1 MSNTERLSS
10 KIKQRDFKLNA
21 LLELTEAINAN
32 SSEEDLIAQ
41 FQNIVQTHLGI
52 EKLALF
58 VKREDWQCLLQY
70 GEMNVS
76 EFIIPADDF
85 FRANTGVALSEDASH
100 ESYDVVIP
108 VLHNNQPLAIA
119 LAGDN
124 TEDARGMSPT
134 VKHMRFLQTLTS
146 VLSVA
151 LENKRLLTNL
161 VQQERLKKELE
172 LAAEMQ
178 HLLLPSHFPDTAKWN
193 VQGIYR
199 AHQQVGGDYYDVFQ
213 FNENEWVFCLGDVS
227 GKGMPAAFLMSNFQA
242 YVRNAFEEKRPDLAN
257 LANKLNK
264 RVWDAAQGEKFITFF
279 LAVYNSESQELEYVN
294 CGHNAPVFKTGGEF
308 KHFGATAIGL
318 GMLPELPKVSA
329 VKHELCSG
337 DVMLGYTDG
346 LVEVNNAEGDYFEM
360 EGIEKNLIGTHAKD
374 VCIAVETAANN
385 FRGECLFNDDVAIL
399 AICWK

>member
-32 SSEEDLIAQ
+32 SSEQDLIFQ
-41 FQNIVQTHLGI
+41 FQNTVQTHLGI

-58 VKREDWQCLLQY
+58 VKRDDWECLLQY
-70 GEMNVS
+70 GDLNIA
-76 EFIIPADDF
+76 EFVIPNDEF
-85 FRANTGVALSEDASH
+85 FLTHKDIALSEDSSR
-100 ESYDVVIP
+100 ESFDVVIP
-108 VLHNNQPLAIA
+108 VLHNDKPLALA

-124 TEDARGMSPT
+124 EENARGMSAT

-178 HLLLPSHFPDTAKWN
+178 QLLLPNHFPDNAFWN

-213 FNENEWVFCLGDVS
+213 ISEHEWVFCLGDVS

-242 YVRNAFEEKRPDLAN
+242 YVRNAFEDRRPDLVK
-257 LANKLNK
+257 LAQKLNK
-264 RVWDAAQGEKFITFF
+264 RVWDAIQGEKFVTFF
-279 LAVYNSESQELEYVN
+279 LGIYNSKNQEMEYVN
-294 CGHNAPVFKTGGEF
+294 CGHNAPVFKSNETITHL
-308 KHFGATAIGL
+308 KAAAIGL
-318 GMLPELPKVSA
+318 GMLPELPKISA
-329 VKHELCSG
+329 GLIKINSG
-337 DVMLGYTDG
+337 DILLGYTDG
-346 LVEVNNAEGDYFEM
+346 LVEVNNMAGEYFEI
-360 EGIEKNLIGTHAKD
+360 EGIEKNLNGSHAKD
-374 VCIAVETAANN
+374 ICMNVETAAND
-385 FRGECLFNDDVAIL
+385 FRGECLYNDDVAIL
-399 AICWK
+399 AMYWK

>member
-58 VKREDWQCLLQY
+58 VKREEWQCLLQY
-70 GEMNVS
+70 GELSVS
-76 EFIIPADDF
+76 EFVIPADDF
-85 FRANTGVALSEDASH
+85 FLTNKGVALSEDASH

-108 VLHNNQPLAIA
+108 VMHNDQPLAIA

-124 TEDARGMSPT
+124 AEDARGMSPT

-178 HLLLPSHFPDTAKWN
+178 HLLLPSRFPDTAAWN

-213 FNENEWVFCLGDVS
+213 INEHEWVFCLGDVS

-242 YVRNAFEEKRPDLAN
+242 YVRNAFDEKRPDLSI

-279 LAVYNSESQELEYVN
+279 LAVYNSNSQELEYVN
-294 CGHNAPVFKTGGEF
+294 CGHNAPVFKSGNEF

-318 GMLPELPKVSA
+318 GMLPELPKVSS
-329 VKHELCSG
+329 VKLEIHSG
-337 DVMLGYTDG
+337 DLLLGYTDG
-346 LVEVNNAEGDYFEM
+346 LVEVNNSEGDYFEI
-360 EGIEKNLIGTHAKD
+360 EGIEKSLIGTHAKD
-374 VCIAVETAANN
+374 VCISVETAAND
-385 FRGECLFNDDVAIL
+385 FRGECLFSDDVAIL

>member
-242 YVRNAFEEKRPDLAN
+242 YVRNAFEEKRPDLAT

-318 GMLPELPKVSA
+318 GMLPELPKVSS

>member
-32 SSEEDLIAQ
+32 SSEQDLIFQ
-41 FQNIVQTHLGI
+41 FQNTVQTHLGI

-58 VKREDWQCLLQY
+58 LKREDWQCLLQY
-70 GEMNVS
+70 GDMNVS
-76 EFIIPADDF
+76 EFVIPSDDF
-85 FRANTGVALSEDASH
+85 FHSNKGIALSEDASH
-100 ESYDVVIP
+100 ESFDVVIP
-108 VLHNNQPLAIA
+108 VMHNNQPLAIA

-124 TEDARGMSPT
+124 AEDARGMSPT

-178 HLLLPSHFPDTAKWN
+178 QLLLPRNFPDTVAWN

-213 FNENEWVFCLGDVS
+213 INEHEWVFCLGDVS

-242 YVRNAFEEKRPDLAN
+242 YVRNAFEEKRPDLSI
-257 LANKLNK
+257 LANKLNN

-279 LAVYNSESQELEYVN
+279 LAVYNSKVQELEYVN
-294 CGHNAPVFKTGGEF
+294 CGHNAPVFKTGSEF
-308 KHFGATAIGL
+308 RHCGATAIGL
-318 GMLPELPKVSA
+318 GMLPELPKVSS
-329 VKHELCSG
+329 KKLEIHSG
-337 DVMLGYTDG
+337 DVLLGYTDG

-360 EGIEKNLIGTHAKD
+360 EGIEKNIIGTHAKD
-374 VCIAVETAANN
+374 VCIAVETGANN

-399 AICWK
+399 AVCWK

>member
-32 SSEEDLIAQ
+32 SSEEDLIFQ
-41 FQNIVQTHLGI
+41 FQNTVQTHLGI

-58 VKREDWQCLLQY
+58 VKRDDWECLLQY
-70 GEMNVS
+70 GDINIA
-76 EFIIPADDF
+76 EFAIPNDEF
-85 FRANTGVALSEDASH
+85 FLSNKDIALSEDSTH
-100 ESYDVVIP
+100 ESFDVVIP
-108 VLHNNQPLAIA
+108 VLHNNRPLALA

-124 TEDARGMSPT
+124 EENARGMSAT

-178 HLLLPSHFPDTAKWN
+178 QLLLPSQFPDNPFWC

-213 FNENEWVFCLGDVS
+213 IAEHEWVFCLGDVS

-242 YVRNAFEEKRPDLAN
+242 YVRNAFEEKRPDLIQ
-257 LANKLNK
+257 LAHKLNK
-264 RVWDAAQGEKFITFF
+264 RVWDAVQGEKFITFF
-279 LAVYNSESQELEYVN
+279 LGIYNSKNQEIEYVN
-294 CGHNAPVFKTGGEF
+294 CGHNAPVFKSNETITHL
-308 KHFGATAIGL
+308 KAAAIGL
-318 GMLPELPKVSA
+318 GMLPELPKVS
-329 VKHELCSG
+329 VGLIQINSG
-337 DVMLGYTDG
+337 DILLGYTDG
-346 LVEVNNAEGDYFEM
+346 LVEVNNTAGDYFEI
-360 EGIEKNLIGTHAKD
+360 EGIENNLSGTHAKD
-374 VCIAVETAANN
+374 VCINVERAAND
-385 FRGECLFNDDVAIL
+385 FRGECLYNDDVAIL
-399 AICWK
+399 AMLWK

>member
-21 LLELTEAINAN
+21 LLGLTEAINAN
-32 SSEEDLIAQ
+32 SSEDALILQ
-41 FQNIVQTHLGI
+41 FQNIVQAHLGI

-58 VKREDWQCLLQY
+58 VKREEWQCMLQY
-70 GEMNVS
+70 GDMNISDFV
-76 EFIIPADDF
+76 IPTDDF
-85 FRANTGVALSEDASH
+85 FHKNKGVALSEDSSH
-100 ESYDVVIP
+100 ESFDVVIP
-108 VLHNNQPLAIA
+108 VLHNNRPLALA

-124 TEDARGMSPT
+124 GDNARGMSPT

-178 HLLLPSHFPDTAKWN
+178 QLLLPSHFPDTSAWN

-213 FNENEWVFCLGDVS
+213 ISESEWVFCLGDVS

-242 YVRNAFEEKRPDLAN
+242 YVRNAFEEKRPNLVN

-264 RVWDAAQGEKFITFF
+264 RVWEAVQGEKFITFF
-279 LAVYNSESQELEYVN
+279 LGVYNSSSQQLEYVN
-294 CGHNAPVFKTGGEF
+294 CGHNAPVFETLGGF
-308 KHFGATAIGL
+308 KHFVATSIGL
-318 GMLPELPKVSA
+318 GMLPELPGVSS
-329 VKHELCSG
+329 VLQEIHSG
-337 DVMLGYTDG
+337 DVLLGYTDG
-346 LVEVNNAEGDYFEM
+346 LVEVNNAEGEYFEI
-360 EGIEKNLIGTHAKD
+360 EGIEKNLKGSHSKD
-374 VCIAVETAANN
+374 ICIAVETAANN

-399 AICWK
+399 AICWR

>member
-10 KIKQRDFKLNA
+10 KIKQRDYKLNA

-70 GEMNVS
+70 GDMNVT
-76 EFIIPADDF
+76 EFVIPTEVF
-85 FRANTGVALSEDASH
+85 FHANKGVALSEDASH
-100 ESYDVVIP
+100 ESYDVVVP
-108 VLHNNQPLAIA
+108 VLHNNKPLAIA

-124 TEDARGMSPT
+124 AEDARGMSPT

-178 HLLLPSHFPDTAKWN
+178 HLLLPSQFPDTAAWN

-213 FNENEWVFCLGDVS
+213 INEFEWVFCLGDVS

-242 YVRNAFEEKRPDLAN
+242 YVRNAFEDRRPNLAD

-264 RVWDAAQGEKFITFF
+264 RVWDAVQGEKFITFF
-279 LAVYNSESQELEYVN
+279 LAVYNSRNQELEYVN
-294 CGHNAPVFKTGGEF
+294 CGHNAPVFKTANEF
-308 KHFGATAIGL
+308 KHLGATAIGL
-318 GMLPELPKVSA
+318 GMLPDLPKVNALKVEVHS
-329 VKHELCSG
+329 E
-337 DVMLGYTDG
+337 DVLLGYTDG

-360 EGIEKNLIGTHAKD
+360 EGIEKSLNGLHAKD
-374 VCIAVETAANN
+374 ICNSVETAAND

>member
-32 SSEEDLIAQ
+32 SSEENLIFQ

-58 VKREDWQCLLQY
+58 VKREEWQCLLQY
-70 GEMNVS
+70 GDMNVS
-76 EFIIPADDF
+76 EFVIPADDF
-85 FRANTGVALSEDASH
+85 FNTNKGVALSEDASH
-100 ESYDVVIP
+100 ETYDVVIP
-108 VLHNNQPLAIA
+108 VMHNDCPLAIA

-124 TEDARGMSPT
+124 SEDARGMSPT

-178 HLLLPSHFPDTAKWN
+178 QLLLPSRFPDTAVWN

-213 FNENEWVFCLGDVS
+213 INEHEWVFCLGDVS

-242 YVRNAFEEKRPDLAN
+242 YVRNAFEEKRPDLSI
-257 LANKLNK
+257 LATKLNN

-279 LAVYNSESQELEYVN
+279 LAVYNSKIQELEYVN
-294 CGHNAPVFKTGGEF
+294 CGHNAPVFKTGNEF

-318 GMLPELPKVSA
+318 GMLPELPKVNS
-329 VKHELCSG
+329 VKLEIHAE
-337 DVMLGYTDG
+337 DVLLGYTDG

-374 VCIAVETAANN
+374 VCIAVETAVNN

>member
-242 YVRNAFEEKRPDLAN
+242 YVRNAFEEKRPDLAT

>member
-32 SSEEDLIAQ
+32 SSEEDLIFQ

-58 VKREDWQCLLQY
+58 VKRDEWQCLLQY
-70 GEMNVS
+70 GDLNIS
-76 EFIIPADDF
+76 EFVIPADDF
-85 FRANTGVALSEDASH
+85 FHSNKGVALSEDAAH
-100 ESYDVVIP
+100 ESYDVVVP
-108 VLHNNQPLAIA
+108 VLHNNKPLAIA

-124 TEDARGMSPT
+124 EEDARGMSPT
-134 VKHMRFLQTLTS
+134 LKHMRFLQTLTS

-178 HLLLPSHFPDTAKWN
+178 QLLLPSHFPDTDAWN

-213 FNENEWVFCLGDVS
+213 INNNEWVFCLGDVS

-242 YVRNAFEEKRPDLAN
+242 YVRNAFEENRPDLVN
-257 LANKLNK
+257 LAKKLNK

-279 LAVYNSESQELEYVN
+279 LGVYNASNQSLEYVN
-294 CGHNAPVFKTGGEF
+294 CGHNAPVFKTGNEF
-308 KHFGATAIGL
+308 NHFSATAIGL
-318 GMLPELPKVSA
+318 GMLPELPTVSSIML
-329 VKHELCSG
+329 EIQSG
-337 DVMLGYTDG
+337 NMFLGYTDG
-346 LVEVNNAEGDYFEM
+346 LVEVNNVGGDYFEI
-360 EGIEKNLIGTHAKD
+360 EGIEKSLKGAHSKD

-385 FRGECLFNDDVAIL
+385 FRGECLFSDDVAIL
-399 AICWK
+399 AVCWK

>member
-1 MSNTERLSS
+1 
-10 KIKQRDFKLNA
+10 
-21 LLELTEAINAN
+21 
-32 SSEEDLIAQ
+32 LIFQ

-52 EKLALF
+52 EKLVLF

-76 EFIIPADDF
+76 EFVIPADVF
-85 FRANTGVALSEDASH
+85 FHTNKGVALSEDASH

-108 VLHNNQPLAIA
+108 VLHNDQPLAIA

-124 TEDARGMSPT
+124 SEDTRGMSPT

-178 HLLLPSHFPDTAKWN
+178 HLLLPNQFPDTPVWN

-213 FNENEWVFCLGDVS
+213 ISEEEWVFCLGDVS

-242 YVRNAFEEKRPDLAN
+242 YVRNAFEDKRPNLEV

-279 LAVYNSESQELEYVN
+279 LAVYNSKIQELEYVN
-294 CGHNAPVFKTGGEF
+294 CGHNAPVFKTGVEF

-318 GMLPELPKVSA
+318 GMLPELPRVSSI
-329 VKHELCSG
+329 KHEIQSEDIL
-337 DVMLGYTDG
+337 LGYTDG
-346 LVEVNNAEGDYFEM
+346 LVEVNNDQGDYFEI

-374 VCIAVETAANN
+374 ICIAVETAANL
-385 FRGECLFNDDVAIL
+385 FRGECLYNDDVAIL

>member
-32 SSEEDLIAQ
+32 SSEVDLIFQ

-70 GEMNVS
+70 GDLNVS
-76 EFIIPADDF
+76 EFVIPADDF
-85 FRANTGVALSEDASH
+85 FLSNKGVALSEDASH

-108 VLHNNQPLAIA
+108 VMHNDQPLAIA

-124 TEDARGMSPT
+124 AEDARGMSPT

-161 VQQERLKKELE
+161 FQQERLKKELE

-178 HLLLPSHFPDTAKWN
+178 HLLLPSRFPDTAAWN

-213 FNENEWVFCLGDVS
+213 INEHEWVFCLGDVS

-242 YVRNAFEEKRPDLAN
+242 YVRNAFEEKRPDLSI
-257 LANKLNK
+257 LANKLNN
-264 RVWDAAQGEKFITFF
+264 RVCDAAQGEKFITFF
-279 LAVYNSESQELEYVN
+279 LAVYNSKIQELEYVN
-294 CGHNAPVFKTGGEF
+294 CGHNAPVFKTGNEF

-318 GMLPELPKVSA
+318 GMLPELPKVNS
-329 VKHELCSG
+329 VKIEIHSE
-337 DVMLGYTDG
+337 DVLLGYTDG
-346 LVEVNNAEGDYFEM
+346 LVEVNNTEGDYFEI
-360 EGIEKNLIGTHAKD
+360 EGVEKNLIGTHAKD

>member
-32 SSEEDLIAQ
+32 SSEADLIFQ

-70 GEMNVS
+70 GDMNVS
-76 EFIIPADDF
+76 EFVIPADNF
-85 FRANTGVALSEDASH
+85 FHSNKGVALSEDSLH
-100 ESYDVVIP
+100 ESYDVVVP
-108 VLHNNQPLAIA
+108 VLHNNEPLAIA

-124 TEDARGMSPT
+124 AENTIGMSPT

-178 HLLLPSHFPDTAKWN
+178 QLLLPSHFPDTAVWN

-199 AHQQVGGDYYDVFQ
+199 AHQQVGGDYYDVFPIS
-213 FNENEWVFCLGDVS
+213 EDEWVFCLGDVS

-242 YVRNAFEEKRPDLAN
+242 YVRNAFEDRRPNLDS

-264 RVWDAAQGEKFITFF
+264 RVWDAVQGEKFITFF
-279 LAVYNSESQELEYVN
+279 LAVYNSKKQELEYVN
-294 CGHNAPVFKTGGEF
+294 CGHNAPVFKSQSAF
-308 KHFGATAIGL
+308 RHFGATAIGL

-329 VKHELCSG
+329 GTVQINSG
-337 DVMLGYTDG
+337 DILLGYTDG
-346 LVEVNNAEGDYFEM
+346 LVEVNNAVGEYFET
-360 EGIEKNLIGTHAKD
+360 EGIEQNLQGEHAKD
-374 VCIAVETAANN
+374 ICRNMEEAANN
-385 FRGECLFNDDVAIL
+385 FRGDCQYNDDVAIL
-399 AICWK
+399 AIRWK

>member
-213 FNENEWVFCLGDVS
+213 FNEHEWVFCLGDVS

-242 YVRNAFEEKRPDLAN
+242 YVRNAFEEKRPDLEM

-294 CGHNAPVFKTGGEF
+294 CGHNAPVFKTNGEF

-329 VKHELCSG
+329 VKHVLCSG

-346 LVEVNNAEGDYFEM
+346 LVEVNNSEGDYFEM

-374 VCIAVETAANN
+374 VCMAVETAANN

>member
-32 SSEEDLIAQ
+32 NSEQDLIFQ
-41 FQNIVQTHLGI
+41 FQNILQTHLGI
-52 EKLALF
+52 EKLALY

-76 EFIIPADDF
+76 EFVIPGDDF
-85 FRANTGVALSEDASH
+85 FHSNKGVTLSEDASR
-100 ESYDVVIP
+100 ESFDVVIP
-108 VLHNNQPLAIA
+108 VMHNDQPLAIV

-124 TEDARGMSPT
+124 AQDARGMSPT

-178 HLLLPSHFPDTAKWN
+178 QLLLPSHFPDTAAWN

-213 FNENEWVFCLGDVS
+213 INEHKWVFCLGDVS

-242 YVRNAFEEKRPDLAN
+242 YVRNAFEEKRPDLTT
-257 LANKLNK
+257 LANKLN
-264 RVWDAAQGEKFITFF
+264 RCVWDAAQGEKFITFF
-279 LAVYNSESQELEYVN
+279 LAVYNSENQDLEYVN
-294 CGHNAPVFKTGGEF
+294 CGHNAPVFKTGVEF
-308 KHFGATAIGL
+308 KHFGATTIGL
-318 GMLPELPKVSA
+318 GMLPELPKVSS
-329 VKHELCSG
+329 VKLEIHSG
-337 DVMLGYTDG
+337 DVLLGYTDG

>member
-32 SSEEDLIAQ
+32 SSEEDLIFQ

-58 VKREDWQCLLQY
+58 VKRDDWQCLLQY
-70 GEMNVS
+70 GELNVS
-76 EFIIPADDF
+76 EFVIPADDF
-85 FRANTGVALSEDASH
+85 FHSNKGVALSEDASH
-100 ESYDVVIP
+100 ESYDVIVP

-124 TEDARGMSPT
+124 AEDARGMSPT

-161 VQQERLKKELE
+161 LQQERLRKELE

-178 HLLLPSHFPDTAKWN
+178 QLLLPSHFPDTTAWN

-213 FNENEWVFCLGDVS
+213 ISTHEWVFCLGDVS

-242 YVRNAFEEKRPDLAN
+242 YVRNAFEEKRPDLVN

-279 LAVYNSESQELEYVN
+279 LGVYNANDQSLEYVN
-294 CGHNAPVFKTGGEF
+294 CGHNAPVFKSASEF

-318 GMLPELPKVSA
+318 GMLPELPKVSQENVE
-329 VKHELCSG
+329 VKPG
-337 DVMLGYTDG
+337 DILLGYTDG
-346 LVEVNNAEGDYFEM
+346 LVEVNNAQGDYFEM
-360 EGIEKNLIGTHAKD
+360 EGIEKNLVGSHAKD
-374 VCIAVETAANN
+374 VCIAIETAAND
-385 FRGECLFNDDVAIL
+385 FRGECRFNDDVAIL

>member
-32 SSEEDLIAQ
+32 SSEEDLIFQ
-41 FQNIVQTHLGI
+41 FQSIVQTHLGI
-52 EKLALF
+52 EKLALY
-58 VKREDWQCLLQY
+58 VKREDWQCLLKY
-70 GEMNVS
+70 GDMNVS
-76 EFIIPADDF
+76 EFIIPSNDF
-85 FRANTGVALSEDASH
+85 FHSNKGVALSEDASH
-100 ESYDVVIP
+100 ESYDVVVP

-124 TEDARGMSPT
+124 AEDACGMSPT

-178 HLLLPSHFPDTAKWN
+178 QLLLPSHFPDTAVWN

-199 AHQQVGGDYYDVFQ
+199 AHQQVGGDYYDVFPIGQ
-213 FNENEWVFCLGDVS
+213 DEWVFCLGDVS

-242 YVRNAFEEKRPDLAN
+242 YVRNAFEDRRPNLDS

-264 RVWDAAQGEKFITFF
+264 RVWDAVQGEKFITFF
-279 LAVYNSESQELEYVN
+279 LAVYNSKKQELEYVN
-294 CGHNAPVFKTGGEF
+294 CGHNAPVFKSESGF

-329 VKHELCSG
+329 GILQINSG
-337 DVMLGYTDG
+337 DVLLGYTDG
-346 LVEVNNAEGDYFEM
+346 LVEVNNAAGEYFEI
-360 EGIEKNLIGTHAKD
+360 EGIENNLQGEHAKD
-374 VCIAVETAANN
+374 ICRNMEEAANN
-385 FRGECLFNDDVAIL
+385 FRGECLYNDDVAIL
-399 AICWK
+399 AIRWK

>member
-70 GEMNVS
+70 GDMNVT
-76 EFIIPADDF
+76 EFVIPADDF
-85 FRANTGVALSEDASH
+85 FLTNKGIALSEDATH

-108 VLHNNQPLAIA
+108 VMHNDQPLAIA

-124 TEDARGMSPT
+124 AEDARGMSPT

-178 HLLLPSHFPDTAKWN
+178 HLLLPSHFPDTAEWN

-242 YVRNAFEEKRPDLAN
+242 YVRNAFEEKRPDLAT

-279 LAVYNSESQELEYVN
+279 LAVYNSEIQELEYVN
-294 CGHNAPVFKTGGEF
+294 CGHNAPVFKTGNEF
-308 KHFGATAIGL
+308 KHLGATAIGL
-318 GMLPELPKVSA
+318 GMLPELPKVNS
-329 VKHELCSG
+329 VKLEIHPE
-337 DVMLGYTDG
+337 DVLLGYTDG

>member
-32 SSEEDLIAQ
+32 SSEGDLIAQ

-76 EFIIPADDF
+76 EFIIPADAF
-85 FRANTGVALSEDASH
+85 FLANIGVALSEDASH

-119 LAGDN
+119 LAGDH

-178 HLLLPSHFPDTAKWN
+178 HLLLPSHFPDTTKWN

-242 YVRNAFEEKRPDLAN
+242 YVRNAFEENRPDLAI
-257 LANKLNK
+257 LVNKLNK
-264 RVWDAAQGEKFITFF
+264 RVWEAAQGEKFITFF

-294 CGHNAPVFKTGGEF
+294 CGHNAPVFKTNGEF
-308 KHFGATAIGL
+308 KHFGAKAIGL

-329 VKHELCSG
+329 VKHVICSG
-337 DVMLGYTDG
+337 DIMLGYTDG
-346 LVEVNNAEGDYFEM
+346 LVEVNNAKGDYFEM

-374 VCIAVETAANN
+374 VCMAVETAANN

>member
-10 KIKQRDFKLNA
+10 KIKQRDYKLNA

-32 SSEEDLIAQ
+32 SSEEDLVFQ

-58 VKREDWQCLLQY
+58 VKRDDWQCLLQY
-70 GEMNVS
+70 GEINVS
-76 EFIIPADDF
+76 QFVIPDNEFF
-85 FRANTGVALSEDASH
+85 HTNKGVALSEDASH
-100 ESYDVVIP
+100 ESFDVVLP

-124 TEDARGMSPT
+124 SEDARGMSPA

-178 HLLLPSHFPDTAKWN
+178 QLLLPSQFPDTSAWS

-213 FNENEWVFCLGDVS
+213 INAEEWVFCLGDVS

-242 YVRNAFEEKRPDLAN
+242 YVRNAFEENRPDLIH

-279 LAVYNSESQELEYVN
+279 LAVYNSKNQELEYVN
-294 CGHNAPVFKTGGEF
+294 CGHNAPVFKSGTDLIHF
-308 KHFGATAIGL
+308 KATSIGL
-318 GMLPELPKVSA
+318 GMLPELPRIVSA
-329 VKHELCSG
+329 KQIISSG
-337 DVMLGYTDG
+337 DILLGYTDG
-346 LVEVNNAEGDYFEM
+346 LVEVNNDKGDYFEI
-360 EGIEKNLIGTHAKD
+360 EGIENSLIGSHAKD
-374 VCIAVETAANN
+374 ICISVETAAND

-399 AICWK
+399 AIRWK

>member
-32 SSEEDLIAQ
+32 SSEGDLIAQ

-124 TEDARGMSPT
+124 TEDVRGMSPT

-213 FNENEWVFCLGDVS
+213 FNEHEWVFCLGDVS

-242 YVRNAFEEKRPDLAN
+242 YVRNAFEEKRPDLEM
-257 LANKLNK
+257 LSNKLNK

-318 GMLPELPKVSA
+318 GMLPELPRVSA
-329 VKHELCSG
+329 VKHVLCSG

-374 VCIAVETAANN
+374 VCMAVETAANN

>member
-32 SSEEDLIAQ
+32 SSEADLIFQ

-70 GEMNVS
+70 GDMNVS
-76 EFIIPADDF
+76 EFVIPTDDF
-85 FRANTGVALSEDASH
+85 FRTNTGVALSEDSLH
-100 ESYDVVIP
+100 ESYDVVVP
-108 VLHNNQPLAIA
+108 VLHNNEPLAIA

-124 TEDARGMSPT
+124 AENTIGMSPT

-178 HLLLPSHFPDTAKWN
+178 QLLLPSHFPDTAVWN

-199 AHQQVGGDYYDVFQ
+199 AHQQVGGDYYDVFPIS
-213 FNENEWVFCLGDVS
+213 EDEWVFCLGDVS

-242 YVRNAFEEKRPDLAN
+242 YVRNAFEDRRPNLDS

-264 RVWDAAQGEKFITFF
+264 RVWDAVQGEKFITFF
-279 LAVYNSESQELEYVN
+279 LAVYNSKKQELEYVN
-294 CGHNAPVFKTGGEF
+294 CGHNAPVFKSQSAF
-308 KHFGATAIGL
+308 RHFGATAIGL

-329 VKHELCSG
+329 GTVQVNSG
-337 DVMLGYTDG
+337 DILLGYTDG
-346 LVEVNNAEGDYFEM
+346 LVEVNNAVGEYFEI
-360 EGIEKNLIGTHAKD
+360 EGIEQNLQGEHAKD
-374 VCIAVETAANN
+374 ICRNMEEAANS
-385 FRGECLFNDDVAIL
+385 FRGDCQYNDDVAIL
-399 AICWK
+399 AIRWK

>member
-10 KIKQRDFKLNA
+10 KIKQRDYKLNA

-70 GEMNVS
+70 GDMNVT
-76 EFIIPADDF
+76 EFVIPTEVF
-85 FRANTGVALSEDASH
+85 FHSNKGVALSEDASH
-100 ESYDVVIP
+100 ESYDVVVP
-108 VLHNNQPLAIA
+108 VLHNNKPLAIA

-124 TEDARGMSPT
+124 AEDARGMSPT

-178 HLLLPSHFPDTAKWN
+178 HLLLPSRFPDTAAWN

-213 FNENEWVFCLGDVS
+213 INEHEWVFCLGDVS

-242 YVRNAFEEKRPDLAN
+242 YVRNAFEEKRPDLSI

-279 LAVYNSESQELEYVN
+279 LAVYNSKSQDLEYVN
-294 CGHNAPVFKTGGEF
+294 CGHNAPVFKTGDEF

-329 VKHELCSG
+329 SKHLICSN
-337 DVMLGYTDG
+337 DLLLGYTDG
-346 LVEVNNAEGDYFEM
+346 LVEVNNAEGEYFEM

-374 VCIAVETAANN
+374 VCMAVETAANN

>member
-32 SSEEDLIAQ
+32 NSEQDLIFQ
-41 FQNIVQTHLGI
+41 FQNTVQTHLGI

-70 GEMNVS
+70 GDMNVS
-76 EFIIPADDF
+76 EFVIPSDDF
-85 FRANTGVALSEDASH
+85 FHSNRGVALSEDASH

-108 VLHNNQPLAIA
+108 VLHNNKPLAIA

-124 TEDARGMSPT
+124 AEDARGMSPT

-178 HLLLPSHFPDTAKWN
+178 QLLLPSRFPDTAVWN

-213 FNENEWVFCLGDVS
+213 INEHEWVFCLGDVS

-242 YVRNAFEEKRPDLAN
+242 YVRNAFEEKRPDLAI
-257 LANKLNK
+257 LANKLNT

-279 LAVYNSESQELEYVN
+279 LAVYNSEIQELEYVN
-294 CGHNAPVFKTGGEF
+294 CGHNAPVFKSGPKF
-308 KHFGATAIGL
+308 NHFSATAIGL
-318 GMLPELPKVSA
+318 GMLPELPQVTS
-329 VKHELCSG
+329 VKLEIHSSDML
-337 DVMLGYTDG
+337 LGYTDG
-346 LVEVNNAEGDYFEM
+346 LVEVNNVEGDYFEI
-360 EGIEKNLIGTHAKD
+360 EGIEKSLAGSHSKD
-374 VCIAVETAANN
+374 VCLAVETAANN
-385 FRGECLFNDDVAIL
+385 FRGECLFSDDVAIL
-399 AICWK
+399 AVCWK

>member
-70 GEMNVS
+70 GEMNVT
-76 EFIIPADDF
+76 EFVIPADDF
-85 FRANTGVALSEDASH
+85 FLTNKGVALSEDASH

-108 VLHNNQPLAIA
+108 VMHNDQPLAIA

-124 TEDARGMSPT
+124 AEDARVMSPT

-178 HLLLPSHFPDTAKWN
+178 HLLLPSRFPDTPAWN

-213 FNENEWVFCLGDVS
+213 INEHEWVFCLGDVS

-242 YVRNAFEEKRPDLAN
+242 YVRNAFEEKRPDLSI
-257 LANKLNK
+257 LANKLNN

-279 LAVYNSESQELEYVN
+279 LAVYNSKIQELEYVN
-294 CGHNAPVFKTGGEF
+294 CGHNAPVFKTGDGI

-318 GMLPELPKVSA
+318 GMLPELPKVNS
-329 VKHELCSG
+329 VKLEIHSE
-337 DVMLGYTDG
+337 DVLLGYTDG

-374 VCIAVETAANN
+374 VCMAVETAANN

>member
-32 SSEEDLIAQ
+32 SSEEDLVFQ
-41 FQNIVQTHLGI
+41 FQNTVQTHLGI

-70 GEMNVS
+70 GDLNVS
-76 EFIIPADDF
+76 EFVIPSDDF
-85 FRANTGVALSEDASH
+85 FHSNKGVALSEDASQ

-108 VLHNNQPLAIA
+108 VLHNNKPLAIA

-124 TEDARGMSPT
+124 EEDARGMSPT
-134 VKHMRFLQTLTS
+134 LKHMRFLQTLTS

-178 HLLLPSHFPDTAKWN
+178 QLLLPSHFPDTEVWN

-213 FNENEWVFCLGDVS
+213 IKEHEWVLCLGDVS

-242 YVRNAFEEKRPDLAN
+242 YVRNAFEDKRPNLVRLAST
-257 LANKLNK
+257 LNK

-279 LAVYNSESQELEYVN
+279 LAVYDSKSQLLEYVN
-294 CGHNAPVFKTGGEF
+294 CGHNAPVFKTGARF

-318 GMLPELPKVSA
+318 GMLPELPRVNS
-329 VKHELCSG
+329 VELEVHSG
-337 DVMLGYTDG
+337 DILLGYTDG

-360 EGIEKNLIGTHAKD
+360 EGIEKNLIGAHAKD

-385 FRGECLFNDDVAIL
+385 FRGDCLFNDDVAIL

>member
-21 LLELTEAINAN
+21 LLELTDAINAN
-32 SSEEDLIAQ
+32 SSEGDLIAQ
-41 FQNIVQTHLGI
+41 FQNIVQTHLRI

-70 GEMNVS
+70 GEMDVS

-85 FRANTGVALSEDASH
+85 FRINIGVALSEDASH

-119 LAGDN
+119 LAGDH

-178 HLLLPSHFPDTAKWN
+178 HLLLPSHFPDTTKWN

-213 FNENEWVFCLGDVS
+213 FNENEWAFCLGDVS

-242 YVRNAFEEKRPDLAN
+242 YVRNAFEEKRPDLAT

-294 CGHNAPVFKTGGEF
+294 CGHNAPVLKTGGEF
-308 KHFGATAIGL
+308 KHFGAKAIGL

-329 VKHELCSG
+329 VKHVICSG

-374 VCIAVETAANN
+374 VCMAVETAANN

>member
-32 SSEEDLIAQ
+32 SSEENLIFQ
-41 FQNIVQTHLGI
+41 FQNIVQGHLGI

-58 VKREDWQCLLQY
+58 IKRENWQCLLQY
-70 GEMNVS
+70 GDINVT
-76 EFIIPADDF
+76 EFIIPSEDF

-108 VLHNNQPLAIA
+108 VLHNNEPLALA

-124 TEDARGMSPT
+124 AEDARGMSPT

-178 HLLLPSHFPDTAKWN
+178 QLLLPSQFPETAAWN

-213 FNENEWVFCLGDVS
+213 INEHEWVFCLGDVS

-242 YVRNAFEEKRPDLAN
+242 YVRNAFEERRPDLVN

-264 RVWDAAQGEKFITFF
+264 RVWDAVQGEKFITFF
-279 LAVYNSESQELEYVN
+279 LAVYNSKSQELEYVN
-294 CGHNAPVFKTGGEF
+294 CGHNAPVFKTGDEF

-329 VKHELCSG
+329 VKHAIGSNDIL
-337 DVMLGYTDG
+337 LGYTDG

-360 EGIEKNLIGTHAKD
+360 EGIERNLIGTHSKD
-374 VCIAVETAANN
+374 VCNSIENAANN

>member
-85 FRANTGVALSEDASH
+85 FRANTGVALSEAASH

-108 VLHNNQPLAIA
+108 VLHNNHPLAIA

-213 FNENEWVFCLGDVS
+213 FNEHEWVFCLGDVS

-242 YVRNAFEEKRPDLAN
+242 YVRNAFEEKRPDLEM

-294 CGHNAPVFKTGGEF
+294 CGHNAPVYKTSGEF

-318 GMLPELPKVSA
+318 GMLPELPKVSV
-329 VKHELCSG
+329 VKHVLSSG

-346 LVEVNNAEGDYFEM
+346 LVEVNNSEGDYFEM

-374 VCIAVETAANN
+374 VCLAVEAAANN

>member
-32 SSEEDLIAQ
+32 SSEEDLIFQ

-58 VKREDWQCLLQY
+58 VKRDDWKCLLQY
-70 GEMNVS
+70 GNMNVS
-76 EFIIPADDF
+76 EFVIPADDF
-85 FRANTGVALSEDASH
+85 FHTNKGVALSEDASH
-100 ESYDVVIP
+100 ESYDVVVP

-119 LAGDN
+119 LAGDSA
-124 TEDARGMSPT
+124 EDARGMSPT

-178 HLLLPSHFPDTAKWN
+178 HLLLPSQFPDTAVWN

-213 FNENEWVFCLGDVS
+213 INEVEWVFCLGDVS

-242 YVRNAFEEKRPDLAN
+242 YVRNAFEDRRPNLAD

-264 RVWDAAQGEKFITFF
+264 RVWDAVQGEKFITFF
-279 LAVYNSESQELEYVN
+279 LAVYNSSTQELEYVN
-294 CGHNAPVFKTGGEF
+294 CGHNAPVFKTANEF
-308 KHFGATAIGL
+308 KHLGATAIGL
-318 GMLPELPKVSA
+318 GMLPDLPKVNALKVEVHS
-329 VKHELCSG
+329 E
-337 DVMLGYTDG
+337 DVLLGYTDG
-346 LVEVNNAEGDYFEM
+346 LVEVNNAEGEYFEM
-360 EGIEKNLIGTHAKD
+360 EGIEKSLKGLHAKD
-374 VCIAVETAANN
+374 ICNSVETAAND